1 MPQALDVLEAQR
13 TELIRQ
19 IAQLRDFRSGS
30 ITSITG
36 RCGKPNCHCH
46 QPHHPGHGPNF
57 RLTFKVRGR
66 TVTETFPSPA
76 ARRQAE
82 RQIAE
87 FRKFQQLSRA
97 FVEVNERIC
106 RQRPLPEGW
115 EAGEEEKK
123 RRKPFSGRSR
133 KKSSPCWR

>member
-1 MPQALDVLEAQR
+1 MPQSLGVLEHQR
-13 TELIRQ
+13 AELIRQ
-19 IAQLRDFRSGS
+19 IAQLGDFRSGS

-57 RLTFKVRGR
+57 RLTYKAQGK
-66 TVTETFPSPA
+66 TITETFPSPA
-76 ARRQAE
+76 ARHQAE

-97 FVEVNERIC
+97 FVEVNEQIC
-106 RQRPLPEGW
+106 RQRPLPQEAEGT
-115 EAGEEEKK
+115 EQEKK
-123 RRKPFSGRSR
+123 RRKPSSGKWR
-133 KKSSPCWR
+133 KK

>member
-1 MPQALDVLEAQR
+1 MPQSLDVLENQR
-13 TELIRQ
+13 AELSRQ
-19 IAQLRDFRSGS
+19 IAQLGDFRSGS

-57 RLTFKVRGR
+57 RLTYKVQGR

-76 ARRQAE
+76 ARHQAE

-97 FVEVNERIC
+97 FVEVNEKIC
-106 RQRPLPEGW
+106 RQRPLPE
-115 EAGEEEKK
+115 EAEAAEQGKK
-123 RRKPFSGRSR
+123 RARPFSGKSR
-133 KKSSPCWR
+133 RK

>member
-1 MPQALDVLEAQR
+1 MTWPWHPSLDVLENQR
-13 TELIRQ
+13 AELIRQ
-19 IAQLRDFRSGS
+19 IAQLGDFCRGS
-30 ITSITG
+30 ITSLTG

-57 RLTFKVRGR
+57 RLTYKVGGK

-87 FRKFQQLSRA
+87 FRKFQQLSRT
-97 FVEVNERIC
+97 FVEVSEKIC
-106 RQRPLPEGW
+106 RERPLPQ
-115 EAGEEEKK
+115 EAEAAEQGKK
-123 RRKPFSGRSR
+123 RRKPFSAKWR
-133 KKSSPCWR
+133 KK

>member
-1 MPQALDVLEAQR
+1 MPQSLDVLEHHR
-13 TELIRQ
+13 TKLIRQ
-19 IAQLRDFRSGS
+19 IAQLGDFRSGS

-57 RLTFKVRGR
+57 RLTYKVQGK
-66 TVTETFPSPA
+66 TVTETFLSPA

-97 FVEVNERIC
+97 FVEVNEKIC
-106 RQRPLPEGW
+106 RERPLLE
-115 EAGEEEKK
+115 EAEAAEQEKK
-123 RRKPFSGRSR
+123 RPKPSSGKSR
-133 KKSSPCWR
+133 TK

>member
-1 MPQALDVLEAQR
+1 MHPLDSAGR
-13 TELIRQ
+13 S
-19 IAQLRDFRSGS
+19 RDFDEKLICRGRIRLFAKNRSNP
-30 ITSITG
+30 G

-57 RLTFKVRGR
+57 RLTYKAQGR

-76 ARRQAE
+76 ARRRAE

-97 FVEVNERIC
+97 FVEVNEKIC
-106 RQRPLPEGW
+106 RQRPLPE
-115 EAGEEEKK
+115 EAEAAEQEKK
-123 RRKPFSGRSR
+123 RPQPSSGRWRR
-133 KKSSPCWR
+133 K

>member
-1 MPQALDVLEAQR
+1 MSQSLDVLEHQR
-13 TELIRQ
+13 AELIRQ
-19 IAQLRDFRSGS
+19 IAQLGDFRSGS

-46 QPHHPGHGPNF
+46 QAHHPGHGPNF
-57 RLTFKVRGR
+57 RLTYKVQGK

-76 ARRQAE
+76 SRRQAE

-106 RQRPLPEGW
+106 RQRPLPEGA
-115 EAGEEEKK
+115 EAAEQEKK
-123 RRKPFSGRSR
+123 RPKPSSGRWRR
-133 KKSSPCWR
+133 K

>member
-1 MPQALDVLEAQR
+1 MSLSLEVLESRRA
-13 TELIRQ
+13 ELIRQ
-19 IAQLRDFRSGS
+19 IAQRGDFRSGS
-30 ITSITG
+30 ITSVTG

-57 RLTFKVRGR
+57 RLTYKRQGK

-76 ARRQAE
+76 VRRQAE

-97 FVEVNERIC
+97 FVEVNEQIC
-106 RQRPLPEGW
+106 RQRSLPEEA

-123 RRKPFSGRSR
+123 RPKPFNGKSR
-133 KKSSPCWR
+133 KK